1 MSGYQRLD
9 EIKERANAATPGEWE
24 LLAFDSGHSKFEMVA
39 GVITADVGDR
49 ICDMDGL
56 GRAETNELYKDD
68 GVEDGWFIAN
78 ARQDV
83 PLLVETLE
91 AILEINTGN
100 NRELYGIDFEAG
112 MAKALW
118 LVHQIVKEKLG

>member
-1 MSGYQRLD
+1 MSDFKKLD
-9 EIKERANAATPGEWE
+9 EIKKRANAATPGKWE
-24 LLAFDSGHSKFEMVA
+24 LLAFDSGHSKFEMDA
-39 GVITADVGDR
+39 SVITADVGDK
-49 ICDMDGL
+49 ICDMVGL
-56 GRAETNELYKDD
+56 WRAETNELYKDD

-83 PLLVETLE
+83 PLLVETIE
-91 AILEINTGN
+91 EILEINTGN
-100 NRELYGIDFEAG
+100 NRELYGVDFEAG

>member
-1 MSGYQRLD
+1 MSDYQRLD
-9 EIKERANAATPGEWE
+9 KIKKRANAATPGEWE
-24 LLAFDSGHSKFEMVA
+24 LAAFDSGHSKFEMDA
-39 GVITADVGDR
+39 SVITADVGDT
-49 ICDMDGL
+49 ICDMVGL
-56 GRAETNELYKDD
+56 WRAETNERYTDD
-68 GVEDGWFIAN
+68 GVADGWFIAH

-100 NRELYGIDFEAG
+100 NRELYGVDFEAG
-112 MAKALW
+112 MDKALW

>member
-1 MSGYQRLD
+1 MSDFKKLD

-24 LLAFDSGHSKFEMVA
+24 LAAFDSGHSKFEMDA
-39 GVITADVGDR
+39 SVITVDVGDT
-49 ICDMDGL
+49 ICDMAGL
-56 GRAETNELYKDD
+56 WRAETNERYTDD
-68 GVEDGWFIAN
+68 GVKDGWFIAH

-100 NRELYGIDFEAG
+100 NRELYGVDFEAG

-118 LVHQIVKEKLG
+118 LVHQIVKDKLG

>member
-1 MSGYQRLD
+1 MSDFKRLN

-24 LLAFDSGHSKFEMVA
+24 LCAYDSGHSKFEMDA
-39 GVITADVGDR
+39 SVITVDVGDR
-49 ICDMDGL
+49 ICDMSGL
-56 GRAETNELYKDD
+56 WRAETNELYTEEGIK
-68 GVEDGWFIAN
+68 DGWFIAN

-83 PLLVETLE
+83 PLLVETIE
-91 AILEINTGN
+91 EILKINTGN

-118 LVHQIVKEKLG
+118 LVHQIVKDKLG